1 MLEYVLGF
9 YGILNDKV
17 IVVMLYTSGSCS
29 EPQGR
34 LPPGALHFQELYTL
48 IDKRGLCCQWK

>member
-17 IVVMLYTSGSCS
+17 TIVMLESIQHAKQEHS
-29 EPQGR
+29 E
-34 LPPGALHFQELYTL
+34 AAHFPEFTCAYQEEENNST
-48 IDKRGLCCQWK
+48 IP